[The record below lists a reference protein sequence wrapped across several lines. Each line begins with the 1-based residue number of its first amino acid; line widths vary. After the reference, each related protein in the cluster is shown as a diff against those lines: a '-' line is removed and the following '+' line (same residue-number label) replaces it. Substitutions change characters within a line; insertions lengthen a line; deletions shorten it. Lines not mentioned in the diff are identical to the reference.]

1 MEVGGRVVVGNSI
14 VVRVGGDF
22 VRVDLG
28 RSIGRSWMG
37 KDRRCMDCMSH
48 RSNTMVPNKSM
59 SNNAMMTH
67 CVSNWMS
74 NNSVTCPMQSIRMV
88 SNRSDIG
95 SKGF

>member
-1 MEVGGRVVVGNSI
+1 MEVGGRVVVSNSI
-14 VVRVGGDF
+14 VVSVGGDF

-28 RSIGRSWMG
+28 RSIGGSWMG

-48 RSNTMVPNKSM
+48 RSSTMVPYKSM
-59 SNNAMMTH
+59 SNNTMMSH
-67 CVSNWMS
+67 CVSNWMG
-74 NNSVTCPMQSIRMV
+74 NNSVTRPMQSIRMV